1 MTTILLI
8 DLTILGMTTLLGIMF
23 IFVIRGRSNN
33 LEFVS
38 LSFPIGAGVLT
49 LILFISSWLGLPYTK
64 TSLIGISIGF
74 FVVLSCGV
82 ILVRSKGGRNQAQ
95 ADAVSFSEVSL
106 GLCMLFFAILL
117 LCFVVVAYLSVAR
130 SYSTWDAIGIW
141 GIKGYGIAKEGTIFA
156 GERWGSHGLTYP
168 LNIPLQISIF
178 RLLDGDVLPGSKLI
192 FPMYFISLILGAY
205 RFWKEYIEWKFA
217 AMGALFLASLPIV
230 FEHGTI
236 GYANLPFT
244 TYLILGLLQVI
255 DGISKRDARGQ
266 MLGGLLLGLAT
277 WTRPEGIFLV
287 IFALGAVLTGSRVLK
302 FGEIRLFAVGSPI
315 ILIAGTWQGFSASIG
330 SQGLIGSALQSTWRS
345 WSRMEFHP
353 DALYWT
359 ARYLA
364 RQSLEFKIWG
374 ALVPLILLI
383 LAVNFR
389 KLKPRE
395 FPLPFLLLVAG
406 VMVGGAV
413 ALYYYLASFMSDLI
427 YLLGTSVNR
436 TFMPAWVLGILG
448 LITLAG
454 GKNGGGVVDTED
466 LTIDQR

>member
-1 MTTILLI
+1 MTTIFLI
-8 DLTILGMTTLLGIMF
+8 DITTLGMITFLGIMLIF
-23 IFVIRGRSNN
+23 IIRGRSDN

-49 LILFISSWLGLPYTK
+49 LLLFLSSWLGVPYTK
-64 TSLIGISIGF
+64 TSLIGISISF

-82 ILVRSKGGRNQAQ
+82 ILVRSKSGRHKAQ
-95 ADAVSFSEVSL
+95 ADAAPSPSASL
-106 GLCMLFFAILL
+106 GLRLLFYSVLF
-117 LCFVVVAYLSVAR
+117 LCFIVVVYLSVSR

-192 FPMYFISLILGAY
+192 FPMYFLSLILGTY
-205 RFWKEYIEWKFA
+205 RFWKRHIEWKFA
-217 AMGALFLASLPIV
+217 AMGALLLASLPIV

-244 TYLILGLLQVI
+244 TYLLLGLLHVL
-255 DGISKRDARGQ
+255 DGISDRDGRGQ
-266 MLGGLLLGLAT
+266 ILGGLLLGLAT

-287 IFALGAVLTGSRVLK
+287 IFALGAVLIGSRALK
-302 FGEIRLFAVGSPI
+302 FGEIRLFAVLSPI
-315 ILIAGTWQGFSASIG
+315 ILIAGIWQGFSASIG
-330 SQGLIGSALQSTWRS
+330 SQGLVGSAVQSAWRS
-345 WSRMEFHP
+345 WSQAEFHP

-364 RQSLEFKIWG
+364 RQSLELKIWG
-374 ALVPLILLI
+374 GLVPLIVLI
-383 LAVNFR
+383 LAVNLR

-395 FPLPFLLLVAG
+395 FPLPFLLLIAG

-413 ALYYYLASFMSDLI
+413 ALYYYLASFVSDLI

-448 LITLAG
+448 LITLAC
-454 GKNGGGVVDTED
+454 GKNGREVVDVED
-466 LTIDQR
+466 LAVDQR